1 MKKLNYYLTIGFLG
15 LVLLG
20 TAGLYL
26 PQYRGAEQ
34 ALFLKI
40 YKDGQLYQKIPL
52 STATDQE
59 IKVTNEMGH
68 YNLIEIK
75 AGQARVKQADCPNQV
90 CVHAGWL
97 SKPNQITFCA
107 PNKVKVKLTG
117 QGNNLDA
124 TSY

>member
-1 MKKLNYYLTIGFLG
+1 MKKLNYYLTIGLLG
-15 LVLLG
+15 LVLLS
-20 TAGLYL
+20 TAGLYW

-34 ALFLKI
+34 ALFLEI

-52 STATDQE
+52 SMAVNQE
-59 IKVTNEMGH
+59 IKVVDELGH

-90 CVHAGWL
+90 CVNAGWL

-107 PNKVKVKLTG
+107 PHKVKIKLTG
-117 QGNNLDA
+117 QGNKLDA
-124 TSY
+124 TSQ